1 LGDFLSFSFSFLFIS
16 LLFESVS
23 QDIQEFELDCRA
35 DLESD

>member
-1 LGDFLSFSFSFLFIS
+1 LSDFFSFGLSFLFIS